1 MILDT
6 REQILKSFFYEKYP
20 GLELQTLEVGD
31 SWFPEALM
39 RSEHKVG
46 VDAHDYER
54 LKNELMRLG
63 IWRRD
68 HPEEHH
74 HMFCCDTPKYRIE
87 KKEMKILIGICQRYG
102 IFFHHANSIEQ
113 MMAQIEDVRKNW
125 YLPSHAI
132 THLKL
137 PSLLACM
144 LAQIK
149 GVSEDMAVQWAHLL
163 KDNPTN
169 LCAPQGMML
178 DHLYGITKGGARKK
192 TVVKILDQLEGR
204 A

>member
-6 REQILKSFFYEKYP
+6 REQILKSFFSDRYP
-20 GLELQTLEVGD
+20 DVELQTLEVGD
-31 SWFPEALM
+31 AWFPEDLM

-46 VDAHDYER
+46 ADCHDYER
-54 LKNELMRLG
+54 LKNELMRMG

-74 HMFCCDTPKYRIE
+74 HMFCCDTRTYTID

-102 IFFHHANSIEQ
+102 AIFHHAKDIETMMKQIEQ
-113 MMAQIEDVRKNW
+113 ARKDW
-125 YLPSHAI
+125 HEPSHAI
-132 THLKL
+132 THLNL

-169 LCAPQGMML
+169 LLASQGMML
-178 DHLYGITKGGARKK
+178 DHLYGVTKGGARKK

-204 A
+204 